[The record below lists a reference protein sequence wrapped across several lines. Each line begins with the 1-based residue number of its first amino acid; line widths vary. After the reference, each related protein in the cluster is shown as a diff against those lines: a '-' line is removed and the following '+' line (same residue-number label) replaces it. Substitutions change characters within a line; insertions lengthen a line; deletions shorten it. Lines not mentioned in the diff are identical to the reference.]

1 MTAPSVATCLWF
13 DHQAEE
19 AARLYCSLIP
29 GSAIS
34 DIFRQNGNPQNPAF
48 LVEFHLAGQAY
59 QAMNGGPHYTLS
71 PAASIVVQIDSQ
83 AELDHLWDALLADGG
98 RESRCGWLTDRF
110 GLSWQIIPRSLPRLI
125 KADRSGRVLQAM
137 TQMVRIDIAGLEAA
151 ARG

>member
-29 GSAIS
+29 GSAIN
-34 DIFRQNGNPQNPAF
+34 DVFRQNGNPQNPAF
-48 LVEFHLAGQAY
+48 LVDFCLAGQAY

-71 PAASIVVQIDSQ
+71 PAASIVIQIDSQ

-110 GLSWQIIPRSLPRLI
+110 GLSWQIIPRALPRLI

-137 TQMVRIDIAGLEAA
+137 SQMVRIDIAGLEAA